1 MRLHFN
7 IWRER
12 IWIVGPAAVFFLANL
27 AFFLGSRAV
36 DASREAGLRRD
47 LSAARQRSAA
57 ADQSVR
63 QAGTEQE
70 HIDDVR
76 KAAEEFYGK
85 QIGTVDQT
93 MARTVQE
100 IHDVCRKSNVR
111 AHQISYSV
119 AKMSKVPLLEMSIDF
134 TVDGDYATLRQLLRG
149 FEEDPR
155 WLVVREVQLSRKGET
170 VGEGNV
176 RLKVVTYFYQDRSAP
191 GVLDAFQE
199 ASTR

>member
-1 MRLHFN
+1 MKLQLD

-12 IWIVGPAAVFFLANL
+12 IWLVGPAVLFFLANL
-27 AFFLGSRAV
+27 VFFLGSRAV
-36 DASREAGLRRD
+36 DASREAGLRRN
-47 LSAARQRSAA
+47 LSAARQRFTAA
-57 ADQSVR
+57 QQSVR

-70 HIDDVR
+70 HIEDVQ

-100 IHDVCRKSNVR
+100 IHDVCRKANVR
-111 AHQISYSV
+111 AHQISYGV
-119 AKMSKVPLLEMSIDF
+119 IRMSKVPLLEMTIDF
-134 TVDGDYATLRQLLRG
+134 AVDGDYATLRQLLKG

-176 RLKVVTYFYQDRSAP
+176 HLKLVTYFYQDRSAP
-191 GVLDAFQE
+191 GSLAAFQE
-199 ASTR
+199 ASTQ